1 MVSVKQQSSIALGV
15 LVVALVISTL
25 MYWSRPSAEL
35 AAPQYS
41 PVSVDA
47 ALVTRQNLRIP
58 VEAQGTVA
66 PLRATSIQAEVSGRI
81 VETAETFLV
90 GGFVAAGDVILR
102 IDPRDY
108 KTRLLRAEAALKSA
122 ASNLVQEQGRA
133 EVALRE
139 WKKLPPGSQ
148 RSQAAS
154 DLYLRKPQLEQAEA
168 QLLAAEADLNTARDN
183 LERSI
188 IRAPYDAL
196 IRDKHSELGQFVGP
210 GTPLAQI
217 FSIEQAEVR
226 LPIPQSTIN
235 YLDLPRG
242 VEQYH
247 NGPNVEL
254 YTDIGGKTSRWT
266 AQAHRTEGVF
276 DERSR
281 VMYLVVR
288 IEDPYGLAHT
298 GMDAK
303 VEPMRMGSFVNAR
316 IQGREIENLV
326 ALPRYILRAG
336 NLLWVIDKDNILR
349 NRQVEMLRTGGDQIY
364 VTAGL
369 DEGDLVCLT
378 LMDPSFTGA
387 TVAVRTTTATDQLM
401 QLSRAEAV
409 AE

>member
-1 MVSVKQQSSIALGV
+1 MVSFKQQSS
-15 LVVALVISTL
+15 VALAMLAGALLISIL

-35 AAPQYS
+35 AAPIYR

-47 ALVTRQNLRIP
+47 ALVTQQNLRIP
-58 VEAQGTVA
+58 IEAQGTVA
-66 PLRATSIQAEVSGRI
+66 PLRATLIQAEVSGRI

-108 KTRLLRAEAALKSA
+108 QTRFLRAEAGLKTA

-183 LERSI
+183 LDRSI

-196 IRDKHSELGQFVGP
+196 IGEKHSELGQFVAP
-210 GTPLAQI
+210 GAPLAQI

-235 YLDLPRG
+235 YLDLPKG
-242 VEQYH
+242 VEAYE
-247 NGPNVEL
+247 GGADVEL
-254 YTDIGGKTSRWT
+254 YTEIGGKTSSWA
-266 AQAHRTEGVF
+266 AQPHRTEGVF

-281 VMYLVVR
+281 VLYLVVR
-288 IEDPYGLAHT
+288 VEDPYGLA
-298 GMDAK
+298 GDK
-303 VEPMRMGSFVNAR
+303 EQSLRMGSFVNAR
-316 IQGREIENLV
+316 IQGREIHNLV
-326 ALPRYILRAG
+326 TLPRYILRAG
-336 NLLWVIDKDNILR
+336 NLLWVIDKDNVLR
-349 NRQVEMLRTGGDQIY
+349 NRQVQMLRTGGDQIY

-387 TVAVRTTTATDQLM
+387 TVAVQSTTSTDQLM
-401 QLSRAEAV
+401 RSKVVSE
-409 AE
+409 